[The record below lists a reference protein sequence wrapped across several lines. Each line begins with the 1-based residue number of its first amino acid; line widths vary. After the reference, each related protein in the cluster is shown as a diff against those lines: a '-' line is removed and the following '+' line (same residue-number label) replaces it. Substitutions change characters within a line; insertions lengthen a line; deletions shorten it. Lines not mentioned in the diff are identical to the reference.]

1 MTVHEAIAA
10 LNEASTEKI
19 KTLTSR
25 DGREVANL
33 PRVGREVIIRDSQF
47 KENVKVTAMDIAWL
61 CEEARLAMAPAQ
73 ALLNAA
79 LDSLKAIDSAG
90 V

>member
-1 MTVHEAIAA
+1 MTVHDAIAA
-10 LNEASTEKI
+10 LNDVSTEKI
-19 KTLTSR
+19 KTLVTR
-25 DGREVANL
+25 DGREVAKL

-47 KENVKVTAMDIAWL
+47 KEDVKVTATDIAWL

-79 LDSLKAIDSAG
+79 LDSLKAIEAAST
-90 V
+90 

>member
-10 LNEASTEKI
+10 LNEVSSEKI
-19 KTLTSR
+19 KTQTSR
-25 DGREVANL
+25 DGREVATL

-47 KENVKVTAMDIAWL
+47 KENVKVSAMDLAWL

>member
-10 LNEASTEKI
+10 LNQVSTEKI
-19 KTLTSR
+19 TTLTSR

-47 KENVKVTAMDIAWL
+47 KKDVKVTAVDIAWL

-73 ALLNAA
+73 ALLNSA
-79 LDSLKAIDSAG
+79 LDSLKVIEGAET
-90 V
+90 